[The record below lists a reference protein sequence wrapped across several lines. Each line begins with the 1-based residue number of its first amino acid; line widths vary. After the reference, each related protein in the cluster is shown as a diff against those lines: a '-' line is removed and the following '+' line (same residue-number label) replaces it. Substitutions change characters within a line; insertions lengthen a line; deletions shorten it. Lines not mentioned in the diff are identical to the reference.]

1 MHIDPVN
8 ELPRK
13 LPRIHTPVPEET
25 LQRLEQ
31 LAESEA
37 RPVANMT
44 SVLVQAALELI
55 DQQGFRLV
63 EGKLRK
69 ISFEPLETDKS
80 S

>member
-1 MHIDPVN
+1 MLIDPIN
-8 ELPRK
+8 DLARK

-25 LQRLEQ
+25 LKRLEE
-31 LAESEA
+31 LAEAEA

-44 SVLVQAALELI
+44 SVLIQAALELI

-69 ISFEPLETDKS
+69 ISFEPTETDKS

>member
-1 MHIDPVN
+1 
-8 ELPRK
+8 LARK

-25 LQRLEQ
+25 RKRLEE
-31 LAESEA
+31 LAAAEA

-44 SVLVQAALELI
+44 SVLIQAVLELI
-55 DQQGFRLV
+55 DQQGFCLV

-69 ISFEPLETDKS
+69 VSFEPTETDKS